1 MVIKRKAI
9 KIFSAEEQPMILRC
23 SRRRFQTSNTRYE
36 MRNATFY
43 KSAFRAKKSRRAS
56 LPDDL
61 SDKIV
66 DASSILRH
74 AVERHINLF
83 QSSDLKIRAS
93 APKSTFNSSSLS
105 GGSNTV
111 LVVVF
116 SNVQYLACVVSLVQQ
131 MIHLICL
138 SLSKWK

>member
-1 MVIKRKAI
+1 MDVKRKVM
-9 KIFSAEEQPMILRC
+9 KIFSAEEQPMFLRC
-23 SRRRFQTSNTRYE
+23 GQRRIQISNTRYE
-36 MRNATFY
+36 IRKATF
-43 KSAFRAKKSRRAS
+43 SNLPFGPKKSRRAS
-56 LPDDL
+56 LSDGQ

>member
-1 MVIKRKAI
+1 MDIKRKAD
-9 KIFSAEEQPMILRC
+9 KIFSAEEQRAVLRC
-23 SRRRFQTSNTRYE
+23 GRRRFQTSNTRYE
-36 MRNATFY
+36 MRKATFY
-43 KSAFRAKKSRRAS
+43 KSAVWAKKSRCAS
-56 LPDDL
+56 QPDGQ